1 MPLAEAQL
9 SYKGN
14 IWEHIYVGYQ
24 HVHVIEEETK
34 FFTLLSCIEVG

>member
-14 IWEHIYVGYQ
+14 IGKHIYMAYQ
-24 HVHVIEEETK
+24 HVHVIEEGTN
-34 FFTLLSCIEVG
+34 FFTLLNCIEVG